1 MRQIRVC
8 CAVMAVMGEVLDI
21 VCALAGERTVGAF
34 IDRAMKELASA
45 VAGSLVSFNRMDLDS
60 RTASVAM
67 RPYRAEHETA
77 IHGVARLLEEHPFYR
92 WYRTQPDWSPMRISD
107 VVPWREFRDSRLLV
121 EVLRPAGACHSIL
134 VMLAPPVAGEWVYFM
149 VNRADP
155 DFTDDEL
162 QLCVRLQPALV
173 ALYVRLAFA
182 GEALGPGPVA
192 LTRRERTVL
201 GYLADGLTAE
211 AIARRLSASPA
222 TVCKHLQNLY
232 AKLGASDRLG
242 AVLRGRDLGLL
253 QAEDLSREV
262 DWSIR
267 LDWPRRDR

>member
-1 MRQIRVC
+1 
-8 CAVMAVMGEVLDI
+8 
-21 VCALAGERTVGAF
+21 
-34 IDRAMKELASA
+34 
-45 VAGSLVSFNRMDLDS
+45 
-60 RTASVAM
+60 
-67 RPYRAEHETA
+67 
-77 IHGVARLLEEHPFYR
+77 
-92 WYRTQPDWSPMRISD
+92 
-107 VVPWREFRDSRLLV
+107 
-121 EVLRPAGACHSIL
+121 
-134 VMLAPPVAGEWVYFM
+134 MLAPPVAGEWVYFM

-173 ALYVRLAFA
+173 ALYVRLALA
-182 GEALGPGPVA
+182 GEAVGPGPVA
-192 LTRRERTVL
+192 LTRRERIVL

-211 AIARRLSASPA
+211 AIARRLPARPA
-222 TVCKHLQNLY
+222 TVRKHLQNLY
-232 AKLGASDRLG
+232 AKLGASDRLA

>member
-1 MRQIRVC
+1 
-8 CAVMAVMGEVLDI
+8 MAAMGELLDI

-34 IDRAMKELASA
+34 VDRAMKELASA

-77 IHGVARLLEEHPFYR
+77 IHGVARLLEEHPFYH
-92 WYRTQPDWSPMRISD
+92 WYRTQPDWSPVRISD
-107 VVPWREFRDSRLLV
+107 VVPWREFQDSRLLV

-149 VNRADP
+149 VSRPDP

-173 ALYVRLAFA
+173 ALYVRLALA
-182 GEALGPGPVA
+182 GEDLGPGPVA

-211 AIARRLSASPA
+211 AIARRLPASPA
-222 TVCKHLQNLY
+222 TVRKHLQNLY

-267 LDWPRRDR
+267 FDWPRRDR